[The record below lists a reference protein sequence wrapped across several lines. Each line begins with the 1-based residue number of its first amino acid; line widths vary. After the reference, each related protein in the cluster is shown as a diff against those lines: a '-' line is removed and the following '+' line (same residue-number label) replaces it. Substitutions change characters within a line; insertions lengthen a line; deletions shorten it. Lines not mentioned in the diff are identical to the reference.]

1 MTIATFDL
9 NQMAFIIITFNIRTK
24 YIGNDIQAL
33 QIADSLVFHLFVNL
47 FIVKEQGH
55 EKELSCDKYKNLLL
69 FISAEAMAGRISL
82 FQCVSGPQ
90 QAGL

>member
-1 MTIATFDL
+1 VTIATFDL

-33 QIADSLVFHLFVNL
+33 KIADSLVFHLFVNL

-55 EKELSCDKYKNLLL
+55 E
-69 FISAEAMAGRISL
+69 
-82 FQCVSGPQ
+82 
-90 QAGL
+90 